1 MRGADIAMTQTLLEQ
16 AREPNVIQALI
27 EVDRLDTRN
36 AQRWVNLDAAEL
48 RDFPELTI
56 ENLQNITIGPY
67 QIKLSRSYIQ
77 DKLQRD
83 ANEEYHIE
91 MLRDENQLPQP
102 GFMRV
107 RVSLAFITQPGINF
121 R

>member
-1 MRGADIAMTQTLLEQ
+1 MIPIHHVPHIGDFYRICGAIINKYHPTIGMRGADVAQTLLEQ
-16 AREPNVIQALI
+16 AREPNVIQALV

-67 QIKLSRSYIQ
+67 QIKLSRSYVQ

-83 ANEEYHIE
+83 ANKEYHIE
-91 MLRDENQLPQP
+91 ML
-102 GFMRV
+102 
-107 RVSLAFITQPGINF
+107 SS
-121 R
+121 